1 MRRFL
6 VLVAV
11 AFVALTSITFAVDKP
26 TTRVWEA
33 KGDKATTRIWEA
45 KGPSGLVRG
54 GVKDDGHTTI
64 KVDDKFAH
72 RVIAYITTT
81 QPVIEIYDDIPPTR
95 IAVSFKAEGDAS
107 IYQPFLKVKRKV
119 DNTSQRPLFD
129 GKPILIAER
138 DREDRGKRGTYL
150 IVIMTRPSRAEF
162 KEKLEATQKQ
172 LMKRLEAIKK
182 AAASKEGASQQQLLE
197 EKQLLKR
204 LEAIKKAAASIGA
217 PRPKPQA
224 P

>member
-1 MRRFL
+1 
-6 VLVAV
+6 
-11 AFVALTSITFAVDKP
+11 VDKP

-33 KGDKATTRIWEA
+33 KGRS
-45 KGPSGLVRG
+45 GPVRG

-64 KVDDKFAH
+64 KVDDKFTQ
-72 RVIAYITTT
+72 RVIVNITTT
-81 QPVIEIYDDIPPTR
+81 QPVIEIYGGIPPEK
-95 IAVSFKAEGDAS
+95 IAVSFKAEGDS
-107 IYQPFLKVKRKV
+107 STYQPFLKVKRKV
-119 DNTSQRPLFD
+119 DNSSQPPLFD

-150 IVIMTRPSRAEF
+150 IVIITRLSQAEF
-162 KEKLEATQKQ
+162 KERLEATQKQ
-172 LMKRLEAIKK
+172 LRERLEAIKK

-197 EKQLLKR
+197 QEQLLKR